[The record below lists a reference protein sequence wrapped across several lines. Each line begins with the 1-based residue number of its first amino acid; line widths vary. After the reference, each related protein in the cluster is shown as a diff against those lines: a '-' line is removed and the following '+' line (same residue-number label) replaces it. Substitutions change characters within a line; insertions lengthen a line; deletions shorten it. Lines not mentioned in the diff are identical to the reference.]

1 MILAGTMFA
10 SSKAGSE
17 FLSGDTTMN
26 RKLLTAIAVAAG
38 GLGWASHANA
48 DLISIGLQEA
58 GFNGGAIMTEGTPAS
73 GAASIGPL
81 AFGTF
86 TVNQVSAQDTA
97 VLGLPG
103 ILNSQSLN
111 VSSATAGVLNV
122 WVTAQGL
129 NSPTGLADFLS
140 TFAVNAL
147 NGSASGVKEQT
158 FLDAGNGLF
167 TTTTPLS
174 AATFSGI
181 GTSSPTGVSENMPG
195 TFSATEEYTLTDVGG
210 SVGNYN
216 LTIDLSAADVPVPE
230 PASLTVLGTALVGLG
245 LLGRRRRKQV

>member
-1 MILAGTMFA
+1 LDGTTFA
-10 SSKAGSE
+10 LEQIGIE
-17 FLSGDTTMN
+17 FLSGYTLMN

-216 LTIDLSAADVPVPE
+216 LTIDLSAAHVPE